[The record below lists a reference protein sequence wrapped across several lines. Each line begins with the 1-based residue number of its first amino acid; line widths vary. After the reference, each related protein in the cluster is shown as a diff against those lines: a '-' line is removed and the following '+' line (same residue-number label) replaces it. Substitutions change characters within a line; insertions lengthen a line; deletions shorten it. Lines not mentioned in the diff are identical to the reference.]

1 MPCCMGLLCT
11 ECMDSKTTECPLCN
25 EAFDVEDFQRFQP
38 GFDTEWL
45 DNIKDPDK
53 RSTPHSPVTNA
64 VVGQVA
70 HGIPDEPNNHLEL
83 VAAPADGNNRPPTGR
98 SRRTRH
104 VCQYDRSSTTGKC
117 TICHEEHD
125 RCNLAMS
132 LRCNVCHR
140 VAQECSPDETKP
152 KYLVDRILSMYKEQ
166 VTRIAGAA
174 GGRRSRSVR
183 PLKVIVFSQYQKALS
198 LVGDR
203 LLGRLGTACVAEYFG
218 KYRTEELHR
227 FTVDAQCF
235 CLLLSKDGSEG
246 LDLSFVTRTF
256 AFTLLL

>member
-1 MPCCMGLLCT
+1 MGFLCT
-11 ECMDSKTTECPLCN
+11 ECMDSKTTECPLCDQV
-25 EAFDVEDFQRFQP
+25 FDVEDLQRFQP

-45 DNIKDPDK
+45 DNVNDQVK
-53 RSTPHSPVTNA
+53 RPWLPSPVIDT
-64 VVGQVA
+64 VGA
-70 HGIPDEPNNHLEL
+70 NGIPNGPNNILEL
-83 VAAPADGNNRPPTGR
+83 VAGAGGNRPTGR
-98 SRRTRH
+98 TRRTRH
-104 VCQYDRSSTTGKC
+104 VCHYDCKSTTGKC

-166 VTRIAGAA
+166 VTRISTLRGQ
-174 GGRRSRSVR
+174 RSRSVR
-183 PLKVIVFSQYQKALS
+183 PLKVIVFSQYQKALN

-218 KYRTEELHR
+218 KYRTDELHR
-227 FTVDAQCF
+227 FTVDEQCF
-235 CLLLSKDGSEG
+235 CLLLGKDGSEG
-246 LDLSFVTRTF
+246 LDLSFVTRTYTF
-256 AFTLLL
+256 RIPERHSCTIS